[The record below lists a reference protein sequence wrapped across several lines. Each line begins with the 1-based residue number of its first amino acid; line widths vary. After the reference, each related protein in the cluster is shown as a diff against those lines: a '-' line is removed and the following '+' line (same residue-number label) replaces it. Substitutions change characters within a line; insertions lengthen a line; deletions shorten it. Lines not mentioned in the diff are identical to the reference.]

1 MVIGYAL
8 HDRCGEPILS
18 LTLNG
23 LVDVG
28 ETRERHDDVLR
39 SIYLGRLMTTIPD
52 EFPRCFSAFNAPP
65 IFDPQLRE
73 EGTIKSMSVL
83 PKVGLALSGMVA
95 FGAYTASNQ
104 YPTLP
109 FKSKQRVA
117 SVGMHISRIKD
128 GPQVEYRL

>member
-8 HDRCGEPILS
+8 HDGCGEPILS

-52 EFPRCFSAFNAPP
+52 DSFAVSQALNPP
-65 IFDPQLRE
+65 PLLTPSSEKRNNIATIAVPVEDFCVIFL
-73 EGTIKSMSVL
+73 T
-83 PKVGLALSGMVA
+83 
-95 FGAYTASNQ
+95 
-104 YPTLP
+104 
-109 FKSKQRVA
+109 
-117 SVGMHISRIKD
+117 
-128 GPQVEYRL
+128 VERQD